1 MKLIYIQDDFLD
13 PKLCQPFLEL
23 YDKKTYNDPRF
34 AGSPNTIT
42 T

>member
-23 YDKKTYNDPRF
+23 YDKID
-34 AGSPNTIT
+34 ADVVPNEVKDEQTV
-42 T
+42 